1 MIRLRPGAVEDAAD
15 IAQVHVET
23 WRDAYAGILP
33 TDMLVG
39 MSVSRQTAYWRTA
52 LLRRRKHE
60 SISVALVDGAVVGFG
75 TCGPARGPVVGPT
88 GEVQMLYVAQDYQ
101 ELGLGRALLRVL
113 FASLRRH
120 GMARA
125 VIWVVAQNPA
135 RYFYEAM
142 GGTADAERTE
152 RQWRT
157 DVTTVG
163 YVWEDIDAAIQ
174 AWDAKT
180 ARVGDGSR

>member
-1 MIRLRPGAVEDAAD
+1 MIRLRPGAYEDAAD

-23 WRDAYAGILP
+23 WRDAYAGVLP

-39 MSVSRQTAYWRTA
+39 MSVSRQTGYWRSA
-52 LLRRRKHE
+52 LLRRRRNE
-60 SISVALVDGAVVGFG
+60 SISLALVNDAVVGFG
-75 TCGPARGPVVGPT
+75 TCGPARAPVDVPT
-88 GEVQMLYVAQDYQ
+88 GEVQMLYVLQDYQ
-101 ELGLGRALLRVL
+101 ELGLGRGLLRAL

-120 GMARA
+120 GMTRA
-125 VIWVVAQNPA
+125 MIWVVAQNPA
-135 RYFYEAM
+135 RFFYEAM

-152 RQWRT
+152 RLWHT

-174 AWDAKT
+174 AWDAKL
-180 ARVGDGSR
+180 ARAR